1 MFRKTCDAM
10 ASTLV
15 ICLDLF
21 ALSFF
26 SLSMT
31 KTRLILVILSPLALD
46 QLTRLNVEYPMLFEL
61 TNKSERQ
68 THAGVLE
75 FIANKG
81 KIQFRF
87 GWCVIWYWK
96 KMIWSQMRI
105 VHCHILKMS
114 ILERGLLGITNPRAM
129 LWNCLW
135 NFACLTSVNFVA
147 INLILQNYLQL
158 PKIIYF

>member
-61 TNKSERQ
+61 TYKSERQ
-68 THAGVLE
+68 TH
-75 FIANKG
+75 ITHI
-81 KIQFRF
+81 KI
-87 GWCVIWYWK
+87 VICCLK
-96 KMIWSQMRI
+96 EVICLQMSI
-105 VHCHILKMS
+105 VHRHIHKMS
-114 ILERGLLGITNPRAM
+114 ALAWTSSASQIPEPCCKIARGHIIAVLFFQPKLCPFFSM
-129 LWNCLW
+129 L
-135 NFACLTSVNFVA
+135 FSVSF
-147 INLILQNYLQL
+147 
-158 PKIIYF
+158 